1 MAEKLGIGL
10 LLGVLVQGA
19 FAKEISYRVSV
30 VGAFIVVLGIVLLVV
45 SIILSQE
52 D

>member
-10 LLGVLVQGA
+10 ILGVLIQGA
-19 FAKEISYRVSV
+19 FAKEISYWVSI
-30 VGAFIVVLGIVLLVV
+30 VGAFILVFGIVLLVV

-52 D
+52 G